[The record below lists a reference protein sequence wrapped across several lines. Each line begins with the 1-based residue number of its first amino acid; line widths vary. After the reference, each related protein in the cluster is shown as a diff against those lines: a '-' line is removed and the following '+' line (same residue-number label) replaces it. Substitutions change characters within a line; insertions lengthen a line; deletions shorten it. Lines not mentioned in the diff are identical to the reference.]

1 MKNERSIPFSQSWCS
16 LVATDVCRNPAPKKR
31 FLDEYESSLCYRKSA
46 KEIIQKGLFLDI
58 VNVQAQKRVEAV
70 KVAAVV
76 YFLMFGNQT
85 PAYTK
90 LLSLFGREYARM
102 TDAVSAVY
110 KDTLG
115 RNCLSKYFTTSSD
128 QDGQGEM
135 AIFIIYLLASPESKL
150 LQNQARYEL
159 LFTTFE
165 KDANAETAAT
175 EQDTILQKYGVPLQR
190 NLFDYTREALIATKK
205 TDISVKDING
215 NVNARNWFD
224 YESYGFSCRYDTLLS
239 MALHDAGVSE
249 QPALERTITKQKFT
263 DAQKA
268 AAKSV
273 YFTKLDEEHHNIDG
287 GDFFAMID
295 DEIIEMNAIESKT
308 PSAEDSESTLSEE
321 AAHTN
326 EEETNISI
334 VPDDIDDKLALLDS
348 DTSEVQKQDMAS
360 VQTNDGNLLSGRN
373 SIDDIYE
380 DDVKATSSAIDEFS
394 NASSEQEQ
402 AKAIAELNSQ
412 SGLDGA
418 QHSLSKTNAIPQD
431 SAVESITAD
440 GNQLHA
446 NAVKRDDT
454 GTTIMSVGIAKGE
467 SGIVATGDT
476 STTKISPTG
485 ESVSFTNGKGTFE
498 LRQTGIDEETGNAS
512 WEAIQTKGADGSNI
526 PEPARTTQSFQ
537 VDNVAG
543 QNDEQAA
550 AAATE
555 AFSKG
560 SNDTPSIQDTL
571 VSNTQAATEK
581 TRQEG
586 VAAVQQYKAVTAS
599 TPETTQSTGSSATPT
614 IQSITPEEKEQASVN
629 LNTVNVRAGIQQDLA
644 DQGAIDKDEKVS
656 SVRAE
661 EGKVYAT
668 MTKEVDGNMVA
679 REVEID
685 TNNGKLSVGKETYK
699 ARTLSD
705 GATVVRSEAGEFYA
719 NREGDTVTVARVK
732 DASGERVK
740 ENDGGNTFTFT
751 HDSNKNETQEIG
763 EKSHQIIASGA
774 AAMETGDAS
783 GGGTAVTEHQ
793 LETMGAQTTQSQNRT
808 PQAGVPASA
817 KPQSQEKVKAPSA
830 TDKRHINTSSASSD
844 WKKKQIDAHGS
855 DTRETKKKTDSSE
868 Q

>member
-175 EQDTILQKYGVPLQR
+175 EQDAILQKYGVPLQR

-295 DEIIEMNAIESKT
+295 DEIIEMNEDGTIV
-308 PSAEDSESTLSEE
+308 AEEGAAVPTLALINLYNMLLPMYLAVRNLGEAYSEEVKATLS
-321 AAHTN
+321 N
-326 EEETNISI
+326 ELFGNGDRNSNGLDSSIIHSLQTRISSRLSGQNFLAQLTFI
-334 VPDDIDDKLALLDS
+334 RMLVSMTLWNLLLVIFRSRKKSTLALLRN
-348 DTSEVQKQDMAS
+348 VQ
-360 VQTNDGNLLSGRN
+360 R
-373 SIDDIYE
+373 
-380 DDVKATSSAIDEFS
+380 
-394 NASSEQEQ
+394 
-402 AKAIAELNSQ
+402 
-412 SGLDGA
+412 
-418 QHSLSKTNAIPQD
+418 
-431 SAVESITAD
+431 
-440 GNQLHA
+440 
-446 NAVKRDDT
+446 KR
-454 GTTIMSVGIAKGE
+454 
-467 SGIVATGDT
+467 
-476 STTKISPTG
+476 
-485 ESVSFTNGKGTFE
+485 
-498 LRQTGIDEETGNAS
+498 
-512 WEAIQTKGADGSNI
+512 
-526 PEPARTTQSFQ
+526 
-537 VDNVAG
+537 
-543 QNDEQAA
+543 
-550 AAATE
+550 
-555 AFSKG
+555 
-560 SNDTPSIQDTL
+560 
-571 VSNTQAATEK
+571 
-581 TRQEG
+581 
-586 VAAVQQYKAVTAS
+586 
-599 TPETTQSTGSSATPT
+599 
-614 IQSITPEEKEQASVN
+614 
-629 LNTVNVRAGIQQDLA
+629 
-644 DQGAIDKDEKVS
+644 
-656 SVRAE
+656 
-661 EGKVYAT
+661 
-668 MTKEVDGNMVA
+668 
-679 REVEID
+679 
-685 TNNGKLSVGKETYK
+685 
-699 ARTLSD
+699 
-705 GATVVRSEAGEFYA
+705 
-719 NREGDTVTVARVK
+719 
-732 DASGERVK
+732 
-740 ENDGGNTFTFT
+740 
-751 HDSNKNETQEIG
+751 
-763 EKSHQIIASGA
+763 
-774 AAMETGDAS
+774 
-783 GGGTAVTEHQ
+783 
-793 LETMGAQTTQSQNRT
+793 
-808 PQAGVPASA
+808 
-817 KPQSQEKVKAPSA
+817 
-830 TDKRHINTSSASSD
+830 
-844 WKKKQIDAHGS
+844 
-855 DTRETKKKTDSSE
+855 
-868 Q
+868 

>member
-295 DEIIEMNAIESKT
+295 DEIIEMN
-308 PSAEDSESTLSEE
+308 EDGT
-321 AAHTN
+321 
-326 EEETNISI
+326 I
-334 VPDDIDDKLALLDS
+334 V
-348 DTSEVQKQDMAS
+348 
-360 VQTNDGNLLSGRN
+360 
-373 SIDDIYE
+373 
-380 DDVKATSSAIDEFS
+380 
-394 NASSEQEQ
+394 
-402 AKAIAELNSQ
+402 
-412 SGLDGA
+412 
-418 QHSLSKTNAIPQD
+418 
-431 SAVESITAD
+431 
-440 GNQLHA
+440 
-446 NAVKRDDT
+446 
-454 GTTIMSVGIAKGE
+454 
-467 SGIVATGDT
+467 
-476 STTKISPTG
+476 
-485 ESVSFTNGKGTFE
+485 
-498 LRQTGIDEETGNAS
+498 
-512 WEAIQTKGADGSNI
+512 
-526 PEPARTTQSFQ
+526 
-537 VDNVAG
+537 
-543 QNDEQAA
+543 
-550 AAATE
+550 
-555 AFSKG
+555 
-560 SNDTPSIQDTL
+560 
-571 VSNTQAATEK
+571 
-581 TRQEG
+581 
-586 VAAVQQYKAVTAS
+586 
-599 TPETTQSTGSSATPT
+599 
-614 IQSITPEEKEQASVN
+614 
-629 LNTVNVRAGIQQDLA
+629 
-644 DQGAIDKDEKVS
+644 
-656 SVRAE
+656 AE
-661 EGKVYAT
+661 EGAAVPTLALINLY
-668 MTKEVDGNMVA
+668 NMLLPMYLAVRNLGEA
-679 REVEID
+679 
-685 TNNGKLSVGKETYK
+685 Y
-699 ARTLSD
+699 TLP
-705 GATVVRSEAGEFYA
+705 
-719 NREGDTVTVARVK
+719 K
-732 DASGERVK
+732 P
-740 ENDGGNTFTFT
+740 
-751 HDSNKNETQEIG
+751 DSCG
-763 EKSHQIIASGA
+763 S
-774 AAMETGDAS
+774 
-783 GGGTAVTEHQ
+783 
-793 LETMGAQTTQSQNRT
+793 
-808 PQAGVPASA
+808 
-817 KPQSQEKVKAPSA
+817 
-830 TDKRHINTSSASSD
+830 KRHQTWLCRSIS
-844 WKKKQIDAHGS
+844 
-855 DTRETKKKTDSSE
+855 
-868 Q
+868 

>member
-1 MKNERSIPFSQSWCS
+1 
-16 LVATDVCRNPAPKKR
+16 
-31 FLDEYESSLCYRKSA
+31 
-46 KEIIQKGLFLDI
+46 
-58 VNVQAQKRVEAV
+58 
-70 KVAAVV
+70 
-76 YFLMFGNQT
+76 
-85 PAYTK
+85 
-90 LLSLFGREYARM
+90 
-102 TDAVSAVY
+102 
-110 KDTLG
+110 
-115 RNCLSKYFTTSSD
+115 
-128 QDGQGEM
+128 
-135 AIFIIYLLASPESKL
+135 
-150 LQNQARYEL
+150 
-159 LFTTFE
+159 
-165 KDANAETAAT
+165 
-175 EQDTILQKYGVPLQR
+175 
-190 NLFDYTREALIATKK
+190 
-205 TDISVKDING
+205 
-215 NVNARNWFD
+215 
-224 YESYGFSCRYDTLLS
+224 
-239 MALHDAGVSE
+239 
-249 QPALERTITKQKFT
+249 
-263 DAQKA
+263 
-268 AAKSV
+268 
-273 YFTKLDEEHHNIDG
+273 
-287 GDFFAMID
+287 
-295 DEIIEMNAIESKT
+295 MN
-308 PSAEDSESTLSEE
+308 
-321 AAHTN
+321 
-326 EEETNISI
+326 
-334 VPDDIDDKLALLDS
+334 
-348 DTSEVQKQDMAS
+348 
-360 VQTNDGNLLSGRN
+360 TNDGNLLSGRN

-656 SVRAE
+656 SVRVE